1 VVNTG
6 DNGDMESQS
15 GINLVKIVLPTAVKV

>member
-1 VVNTG
+1 MVSTG
-6 DNGDMESQS
+6 DKGDMESQS